1 MEPEQLR
8 ESLSFPNMGATQ
20 LLPEEPRQCQQS
32 PTPVLPPVMDIMET
46 ILEFEEEED
55 DYSSADNS
63 CSHPLNLT
71 SPLSNTSYQFQS
83 PEASILLHH
92 LQSPMDRSLPL
103 PPVNTPSTG
112 QGQAALLHSCHQQ
125 LVVAQAA
132 AKLAAASSPTQQVTA
147 GPGLQL
153 LSDSLAGLCG
163 DQQLEEENLL
173 RTAAAF
179 IVFCRREGGEE
190 LDRLFREET
199 REKRV

>member
-8 ESLSFPNMGATQ
+8 ESLSITNMEATH
-20 LLPEEPRQCQQS
+20 LLPEEPNRCQQ
-32 PTPVLPPVMDIMET
+32 TPAPAIPPPVMEMMET
-46 ILEFEEEED
+46 ILEFQEEED
-55 DYSSADNS
+55 DCSTPGNNH
-63 CSHPLNLT
+63 SHPLNLT

-92 LQSPMDRSLPL
+92 LQSPMDSSHPL

-125 LVVAQAA
+125 LVVAPAA
-132 AKLAAASSPTQQVTA
+132 AKLAAVTGSTQQVTA

-163 DQQLEEENLL
+163 DQ
-173 RTAAAF
+173 
-179 IVFCRREGGEE
+179 
-190 LDRLFREET
+190 
-199 REKRV
+199 